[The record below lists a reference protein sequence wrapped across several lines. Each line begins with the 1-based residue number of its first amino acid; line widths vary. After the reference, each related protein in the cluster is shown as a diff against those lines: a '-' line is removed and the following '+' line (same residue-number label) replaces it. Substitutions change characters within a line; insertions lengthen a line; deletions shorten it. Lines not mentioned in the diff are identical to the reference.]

1 MNLLNLLALVSALE
15 TDWHTMVG
23 SACQRGCSVFRP
35 VDALSGEE
43 PVAVKGK
50 LLGAEASRRERLS

>member
-1 MNLLNLLALVSALE
+1 
-15 TDWHTMVG
+15 MVG